1 MRISS
6 EMWWINIAC
15 IIIPFLMY
23 LYMVSSLTMRVFNIY
38 RYRHIGGKT
47 LYFCTMCWGH
57 VTRPHLGRTCLPDES
72 TGRASLKKSGGSLGI
87 CPVRTVML
95 TGDGEA
101 EMSLWVL
108 CTARDGSV
116 LLCLMDDGSSRY
128 SSTVKS
134 STRPSTTAR
143 LRRKLIV
150 SLGRPACMPEKG
162 FTFHL
167 SSQDP

>member
-1 MRISS
+1 MTK
-6 EMWWINIAC
+6 
-15 IIIPFLMY
+15 PD
-23 LYMVSSLTMRVFNIY
+23 
-38 RYRHIGGKT
+38 
-47 LYFCTMCWGH
+47 
-57 VTRPHLGRTCLPDES
+57 LGRTCLPDES

-95 TGDGEA
+95 MGDGEA
-101 EMSLWVL
+101 EMSLCIL

-116 LLCLMDDGSSRY
+116 LLCLMEDGSSRY

-150 SLGRPACMPEKG
+150 SPECLFCVQEKM
-162 FTFHL
+162 L
-167 SSQDP
+167 YLYSSGTGTDQS

>member
-1 MRISS
+1 M
-6 EMWWINIAC
+6 
-15 IIIPFLMY
+15 
-23 LYMVSSLTMRVFNIY
+23 
-38 RYRHIGGKT
+38 
-47 LYFCTMCWGH
+47 
-57 VTRPHLGRTCLPDES
+57 TRPDLGRTCLLDES

-95 TGDGEA
+95 MGDGEE
-101 EMSLWVL
+101 EMSLCVL

-116 LLCLMDDGSSRY
+116 LLCLMEDGSSRY

-150 SLGRPACMPEKG
+150 SL
-162 FTFHL
+162 
-167 SSQDP
+167 